1 MMSEEGSFGLN
12 TAEKFLGLLIL
23 VVGGLATYYTFT
35 SMQALENFT
44 GLFGFL
50 SIVLM
55 ILGITMMS
63 AKTE

>member
-1 MMSEEGSFGLN
+1 MSEEGSFGLN

-23 VVGGLATYYTFT
+23 VVGGLAAYYTFT

>member
-1 MMSEEGSFGLN
+1 MSEEGSFGLN